1 MKHSK
6 RLNTK
11 IESSV
16 VLKSLIIALV
26 GFMLIFAVLPSYDS
40 FADKPDDIGKSKYS
54 VSVEEITIPAQA
66 KLPDG
71 RIAEKVVHVF
81 YEEGFAHRSGHD
93 KGGGPPDKGGKGGG
107 DKCFSVLA
115 KGAKW
120 KVVENYIVDPTNAQ
134 NIPDSLI
141 TQATTAG
148 INEWNVNS
156 PETIFG
162 NEVTG
167 TVQASTIGVSMNDQN
182 EMIFADID
190 RPGVIAVTFTWG
202 IYGGPPQARELVEWD
217 AVYDD
222 QDFDWGDATSN
233 PALMDLQNII
243 THELGHSGGLGHPE
257 STCVDETMYAF
268 ASAGETKK
276 RDLNAGDKA
285 GINNLY

>member
-1 MKHSK
+1 MF
-6 RLNTK
+6 
-11 IESSV
+11 
-16 VLKSLIIALV
+16 KSLAAIFL
-26 GFMLIFAVLPSYDS
+26 GLIMVFAILPAYDT
-40 FADKPDDIGKSKYS
+40 FADKSSDKGKSKYS

-81 YEEGFAHRSGHD
+81 YEEGFAHKPDHA
-93 KGGGPPDKGGKGGG
+93 KGGGPPDKGGKGGS

-120 KVVENYIVDPTNAQ
+120 KTVENYIVDPTNAKS
-134 NIPDSLI
+134 IPDLQI
-141 TQATTAG
+141 TQVTTAG
-148 INEWNVNS
+148 INEWNDNS
-156 PETIFG
+156 PVTIFG
-162 NEVTG
+162 KEVTG
-167 TVQASTIGVSMNDQN
+167 KVQANTIGKSMNNQN
-182 EMIFADID
+182 EVIFADID
-190 RPGVIAVTFTWG
+190 RAGVIAVTFTWG

-222 QDFDWGDATSN
+222 QDFNWGVVTPTN
-233 PALMDLQNII
+233 PGVMDLQNII

-276 RDLNAGDKA
+276 RTLNAGDIA

>member
-1 MKHSK
+1 MF
-6 RLNTK
+6 
-11 IESSV
+11 
-16 VLKSLIIALV
+16 KSLAAIFL
-26 GFMLIFAVLPSYDS
+26 GLIMVFAILPGYDT
-40 FADKPDDIGKSKYS
+40 FADKPSDKGQSKYS

-71 RIAEKVVHVF
+71 RIAEKVVHIF
-81 YEEGFAHRSGHD
+81 YEEGFAHKPDHA

-107 DKCFSVLA
+107 DTTSTCFSVLA

-120 KVVENYIVDPTNAQ
+120 KTVEHYIIDPTNAQ
-134 NIPDSLI
+134 SIPDSLI

-156 PETIFG
+156 PVTIFG

-167 TVQASTIGVSMNDQN
+167 TVQANTIGVSMNNQN

-190 RPGVIAVTFTWG
+190 RSGVIAVTFTWG
-202 IYGGPPQARELVEWD
+202 IYGGPPQLRELVEWD

-243 THELGHSGGLGHPE
+243 THELGHSGGLGHPD

-276 RDLNAGDKA
+276 RDLNAGDIA
-285 GINNLY
+285 GINKLY